1 MSAAFKPHEERK
13 MMLSENLGTLKQ
25 FDILFKELS
34 KYQNP
39 FDIPDELAEKAFN
52 LSKQLKW

>member
-1 MSAAFKPHEERK
+1 